1 MPYLHFVKNMERISK
16 IEGFNLELTKTG
28 LIPRD
33 SLIQT
38 QSEIRLPN
46 CSSNLKNVIE
56 KFVDNYLLILN
67 GKYED
72 FGMSVLHLWM
82 GYIPE
87 DLSTDEELQIF
98 AEDLEKCYNSSDTD
112 NLFVNITTLVIT
124 RYLEAVV
131 NFMNESSHDVINL
144 FHCLYVEQTDS
155 RFLMFRYDNNVVENL
170 IPVQP
175 SLNGLTVDRLR
186 LDLAEFIKTNYSQR
200 PCLEDGVLR
209 LMAGSSNII
218 SLNEPT
224 ISLANIIRTL
234 LGNSRSNNAKEL
246 FFTLH
251 KLILYFTFEA
261 IQKRFGDVIDQNGPP
276 MVDMVVDGL
285 RFLGTDV
292 AIVDGTV
299 HRRGVPVQFSA
310 ETRFALVCAALLRSD
325 LLDSPT
331 TLASI

>member
-1 MPYLHFVKNMERISK
+1 MAVKSLPFITPGILAIDELPGGKTELKNYWSK
-16 IEGFNLELTKTG
+16 LSVKKSKYEWVSAVEESITVIIKEEMTEAAY
-28 LIPRD
+28 I
-33 SLIQT
+33 
-38 QSEIRLPN
+38 
-46 CSSNLKNVIE
+46 NLKNVIE
-56 KFVDNYLLILN
+56 KFVDNYLLILD

-112 NLFVNITTLVIT
+112 NLFVNLTTLVIT

-144 FHCLYVEQTDS
+144 FHCLYIQQTDS
-155 RFLMFRYDNNVVENL
+155 RFLMFKYNNNVSENL
-170 IPVQP
+170 IPIQP

-209 LMAGSSNII
+209 LLAGSSNII

-224 ISLANIIRTL
+224 ISLANNIRTL

-261 IQKRFGDVIDQNGPP
+261 IQKRLSKMEDK
-276 MVDMVVDGL
+276 
-285 RFLGTDV
+285 TWSV
-292 AIVDGTV
+292 AIV
-299 HRRGVPVQFSA
+299 
-310 ETRFALVCAALLRSD
+310 
-325 LLDSPT
+325 LDSMNEAT
-331 TLASI
+331 DIYNMLVNNS

>member
-1 MPYLHFVKNMERISK
+1 MAVKSLPFITPGILAIDELPGGKTELKNYWSNLSVKKSK
-16 IEGFNLELTKTG
+16 YEWVSAVEESITVIIKEEMTEAAY
-28 LIPRD
+28 I
-33 SLIQT
+33 
-38 QSEIRLPN
+38 
-46 CSSNLKNVIE
+46 NLKNVIE

-112 NLFVNITTLVIT
+112 NLFVNLTTLVIT

-144 FHCLYVEQTDS
+144 FHCLYIQQTDS
-155 RFLMFRYDNNVVENL
+155 RFLMFKYNNNVSENL
-170 IPVQP
+170 IPIQP

-209 LMAGSSNII
+209 LLAGSSNII

-224 ISLANIIRTL
+224 ISLANNIRTL

-261 IQKRFGDVIDQNGPP
+261 IQKRLSKMEDK
-276 MVDMVVDGL
+276 
-285 RFLGTDV
+285 TWSV
-292 AIVDGTV
+292 AIV
-299 HRRGVPVQFSA
+299 
-310 ETRFALVCAALLRSD
+310 
-325 LLDSPT
+325 LDSMNEAADIYNM
-331 TLASI
+331 LVNNS

>member
-1 MPYLHFVKNMERISK
+1 MAVKSLPFITPGILAIDELPGGKTELKNYWSNLSVKKSK
-16 IEGFNLELTKTG
+16 YEWVSAVEESITVIIKE
-28 LIPRD
+28 
-33 SLIQT
+33 
-38 QSEIRLPN
+38 EITEAAYI
-46 CSSNLKNVIE
+46 NLKNVIE

-112 NLFVNITTLVIT
+112 NLFVNLTTLVIT

-144 FHCLYVEQTDS
+144 FHCLYVQQTDS
-155 RFLMFRYDNNVVENL
+155 RFLMFKYNNNVSENL
-170 IPVQP
+170 IPIQP

-209 LMAGSSNII
+209 LLAGSSNII

-224 ISLANIIRTL
+224 ISLANNIRTL

-261 IQKRFGDVIDQNGPP
+261 IQKRLSKMEDK
-276 MVDMVVDGL
+276 
-285 RFLGTDV
+285 TWSV
-292 AIVDGTV
+292 AIV
-299 HRRGVPVQFSA
+299 
-310 ETRFALVCAALLRSD
+310 
-325 LLDSPT
+325 LDSMNEAADIYNM
-331 TLASI
+331 LVNNS